1 MATLKTLLAPDM
13 KPGGPRNIAAVAA
26 ALDRYLGE
34 LYQGNRRFGLIAKE
48 DAADRHRLF
57 VRHLLDCVAPWRE
70 IVRLV
75 AESGRR
81 RLYDLGSGAGLPG
94 LPIAL
99 VLGEVLD
106 ETVLVER
113 REKRV
118 SFLRGAVP
126 VVLGAYRRT
135 ASEYSTDPASPV
147 QATPSGISPPPSR
160 ITAQAEPVVRVL
172 SVDADNLVAS
182 ERGSLGAAIVVFR
195 AFRQTTEDTLAS
207 LSAAFPPET
216 PVCAFKGKIE
226 QTSDEAARI
235 HASGWAMTNPKER
248 AARVV
253 PVDVPGL
260 EAERSLLVWYTA
272 RREIV

>member
-1 MATLKTLLAPDM
+1 
-13 KPGGPRNIAAVAA
+13 
-26 ALDRYLGE
+26 
-34 LYQGNRRFGLIAKE
+34 
-48 DAADRHRLF
+48 
-57 VRHLLDCVAPWRE
+57 
-70 IVRLV
+70 LV

-99 VLGEVLD
+99 VLGDLLD

-135 ASEYSTDPASPV
+135 ASGDIPGTIPPA
-147 QATPSGISPPPSR
+147 
-160 ITAQAEPVVRVL
+160 AQAAQAAPVVRVL
-172 SVDADNLVAS
+172 SADADNLAAT
-182 ERGSLGAAIVVFR
+182 EGDALGTAVVVFR

-207 LSAAFPPET
+207 LAAAFPPET

-226 QTSDEAARI
+226 QTRDEAARI
-235 HASGWAMTNPKER
+235 RASGWAMTGPEEH
-248 AARVV
+248 APRVV

-260 EAERSLLVWYTA
+260 DAERSLLIWHTA
-272 RREIV
+272 RRNTG